1 MCGSGGAVARRT
13 AAAASGHRAPHTA
26 VARESIPPSSDNKT
40 HAHTHPHDTKLKKSH
55 GLQAGRGDFTAVLGL
70 TFATQSQPLVLIAL
84 GVGVTLSNNLL
95 SYAYHAYQAELYP
108 TRIRS
113 AAVGFV
119 YAWSRLATVFSSFI
133 IAALL
138 GAFGAPGVFAFIA
151 AAMAVVVLSVGLLG
165 PRTSGR
171 SLEALSE

>member
-1 MCGSGGAVARRT
+1 MI
-13 AAAASGHRAPHTA
+13 AAIG
-26 VARESIPPSSDNKT
+26 
-40 HAHTHPHDTKLKKSH
+40 
-55 GLQAGRGDFTAVLGL
+55 TAVLGL